1 MSEMIKV
8 ALSVAHDFGL
18 PVFPCRETLT
28 NKGKIAK
35 SPYTRNGYKD
45 ATIDEAQI
53 YQWWGQYPNA
63 LIGVPT
69 GRETGI
75 FVVDIDVGQDK
86 DGEASFNEFGLD
98 DPHTCQ
104 TITMSG
110 GRHLIF
116 TYPAEYELKNTAGAL
131 GKDIDT
137 RGNGGYIIWAGSATS
152 EGTYFI
158 TFDMFAPP
166 RFDLFTENLCPL

>member
-8 ALSVAHDFGL
+8 ALSVAHDLGL

-53 YQWWGQYPNA
+53 CQWWGQYPNA

-86 DGEASFNEFGLD
+86 DGEASFNEFGIC

-104 TITMSG
+104 TIKMSVG
-110 GRHLIF
+110 VPYIRLSSRH
-116 TYPAEYELKNTAGAL
+116 ELKNTAGAL

-137 RGNGGYIIWAGSATS
+137 RGDGGYIIWAGSATS
-152 EGTYFI
+152 EVPILSWGI
-158 TFDMFAPP
+158 
-166 RFDLFTENLCPL
+166 